1 MCHHHI
7 TRAIAE
13 ARAADMQQTAARTQ
27 PTAAVRPRCRR
38 HAIVPALIAICALVP
53 NAGALAQ
60 PAYDI
65 GSATTTHARTVALN
79 HHPRATPGTITFANP
94 LDRSRGPG
102 AGAGMLGSATTKRAT
117 AVARDHHPRATLG
130 LIRFTNPLD
139 RSRGPGAGAGML

>member
-7 TRAIAE
+7 TRAIAQV
-13 ARAADMQQTAARTQ
+13 RAADMQQTAARTQ

-38 HAIVPALIAICALVP
+38 HAIVAALIPICALVP

-60 PAYDI
+60 PTRDI
-65 GSATTTHARTVALN
+65 GSATTKHARAVAHN
-79 HHPRATPGTITFANP
+79 HHPGAKPGTITFTNP
-94 LDRSRGPG
+94 LDRPRGPG
-102 AGAGMLGSATTKRAT
+102 TGAGMLDSATTKRAR
-117 AVARDHHPRATLG
+117 AVARNNHPRATPG